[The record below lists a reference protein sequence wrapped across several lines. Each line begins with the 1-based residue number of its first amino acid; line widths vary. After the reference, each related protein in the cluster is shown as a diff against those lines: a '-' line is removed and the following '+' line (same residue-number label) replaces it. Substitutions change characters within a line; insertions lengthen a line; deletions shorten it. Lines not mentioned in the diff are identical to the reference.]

1 MVSRTIAALLQ
12 RTIGL
17 AVLHHSAIERPRFAF
32 ATLLHRYAIVVLGAL
47 YFVLALALRLYRLG
61 AQSLWL
67 DEGGTWAEV
76 TRKGWPVLLGE
87 LFDRDAAYPLYHL
100 LLKAWVAL
108 AGDTEWALR
117 FPSALAGALAV
128 VAIYLAANAPG
139 PRPPAT
145 GERPEPGDLMQRSRP
160 AIAGSV
166 AALLF
171 ATSPFALWHAQDAKA
186 YSLLMLVVALELWAL
201 LRALRYGTGRAWLVP
216 IALAAGGLF
225 VHRLTLLSSAAAMLA
240 YALIWPRRETG
251 DGRRETGDGRRETGD
266 GRREAGDGRRETGDR
281 RRETGD
287 GRREAGDERRE
298 TGDGRRETGD
308 WRPETGGGRRE
319 TRDARREAG
328 GGRRETG
335 DGRRETIGQHAA
347 RSTQHIARIGF
358 SLLALSVAIVAVA
371 GTILAVRV
379 ESRGGSG
386 HIPAGPATG
395 ILLTLAHFSLD
406 RGDIAGT
413 LGLPLPVWAL
423 PCAVLTMWGGVL
435 VLRDAARRHPPAIA
449 ILCMFGVPLAL
460 FAAALAFRPVYEA
473 RYASVAFPA
482 WVLVLAYPFQEGR
495 IKNSEQRTKNSEQR
509 TQEISFLS
517 FVLCSLFFV
526 NAIVLI
532 QPAHGLFSGAPV
544 KEQWREAIAALA
556 ARVHPDDLVILH
568 PYYVEPM
575 WSYYAP
581 RVTPDPLPQPT
592 TFPIFGAGALNTRDN
607 EAVRRAAEPEFLQ
620 AVHGKKRALLLI
632 APDHAVTVD
641 PPIAPG
647 DRYGWVGLRF
657 EYSAHERS
665 WSCGV
670 RKFVGV
676 ELLCQSYPE
685 VRGLD
690 TPPEPAIRLE
700 ATFGGELRLRGYDLA
715 GGAARPGGTLP
726 VTLYW
731 EAVAKPSHDYA
742 MFLHLCR
749 DCTIPP
755 LAQDDGPPLGG
766 DYSDPG
772 RTTTWRLHDPVHDER
787 AICLP
792 TSLASG
798 SYTLL
803 LGVYPRGDPSA
814 EARLPVVS
822 AAPVLGGTRL
832 ILGQV
837 TIAAPSGQA
846 GLTCR
851 S

>member
-1 MVSRTIAALLQ
+1 M
-12 RTIGL
+12 
-17 AVLHHSAIERPRFAF
+17 LHHSAIERPRFAF

-47 YFVLALALRLYRLG
+47 YFMLALALRLYRLG

-76 TRKGWPVLLGE
+76 TRKSWMLLIGE

-117 FPSALAGALAV
+117 LPSALAGALAV

-186 YSLLMLVVALELWAL
+186 YSLLMLVVALQLWAL
-201 LRALRYGTGRAWLVP
+201 LRALRCGTRRAWLAL

-240 YALIWPRRETG
+240 YALIWPRRGT
-251 DGRRETGDGRRETGD
+251 
-266 GRREAGDGRRETGDR
+266 EA
-281 RRETGD
+281 
-287 GRREAGDERRE
+287 A
-298 TGDGRRETGD
+298 
-308 WRPETGGGRRE
+308 RP
-319 TRDARREAG
+319 
-328 GGRRETG
+328 
-335 DGRRETIGQHAA
+335 ETIGQHAA

-358 SLLALSVAIVAVA
+358 SLLALSLAIVAVA

-395 ILLTLAHFSLD
+395 IVLTLAHFSLD
-406 RGDIAGT
+406 RGDIHGT
-413 LGLPLPVWAL
+413 FGLPLPVWGL

-449 ILCMFGVPLAL
+449 LLCMFGVPLAL

-495 IKNSEQRTKNSEQR
+495 TKNREQRPK
-509 TQEISFLS
+509 EISFLF
-517 FVLCSLFFV
+517 FVVCSLFFV
-526 NAIVLI
+526 NAAVLL
-532 QPAHGLFSGAPV
+532 QPKHGLFSGAPV
-544 KEQWREAIAALA
+544 KEQWREAIAELA

-592 TFPIFGAGALNTRDN
+592 TFPIFGAGALSSRDN
-607 EAVRRAAEPEFLQ
+607 EAVRRAAEPDFLR
-620 AVHGKKRALLLI
+620 AAHGKKRALLLI
-632 APDHAVTVD
+632 APDHAITVD

-670 RKFVGV
+670 LKFVGV

-690 TPPEPAIRLE
+690 TPPEPAIHLE

-715 GGAARPGGTLP
+715 GGVARPGGTLP
-726 VTLYW
+726 ITLYW
-731 EAVAKPSHDYA
+731 EAVAKPTRDYA

-749 DCTIPP
+749 DCSIPP

-792 TSLASG
+792 ASLTPG
-798 SYTLL
+798 QYTLL
-803 LGVYPRGDPSA
+803 LGVYPRGNPSA

-822 AAPVLGGTRL
+822 AAPVLGRTRL

-837 TIAAPSGQA
+837 TIAPPTGQA

>member
-1 MVSRTIAALLQ
+1 MLDYFS
-12 RTIGL
+12 IG
-17 AVLHHSAIERPRFAF
+17 RPRYAV
-32 ATLLHRYAIVVLGAL
+32 AALLHRYAIVVLGAL

-117 FPSALAGALAV
+117 LPSALAGALAV

-139 PRPPAT
+139 RRPPAT
-145 GERPEPGDLMQRSRP
+145 GERTEPGDLMQRSRP

-186 YSLLMLVVALELWAL
+186 YSLLMLVVALQLWAL
-201 LRALRYGTGRAWLVP
+201 LRALRCGTRRAWLAL
-216 IALAAGGLF
+216 IALAAGGPF
-225 VHRLTLLSSAAAMLA
+225 VHRLTLLSSAGAMLA
-240 YALIWPRRETG
+240 YAIIWPRTDSGPRTEDRGPRTENRGLRTENRGPRTENQQPPNREPPN
-251 DGRRETGDGRRETGD
+251 RELPNQQPPNREPPNQELPNQE
-266 GRREAGDGRRETGDR
+266 RPNQERPNREPPNWEPPNQERPNREPPN
-281 RRETGD
+281 REQTT
-287 GRREAGDERRE
+287 ES
-298 TGDGRRETGD
+298 
-308 WRPETGGGRRE
+308 GGRERE
-319 TRDARREAG
+319 LIHCAR
-328 GGRRETG
+328 TG
-335 DGRRETIGQHAA
+335 ELVGHPNAHPAA
-347 RSTQHIARIGF
+347 RIAFG
-358 SLLALSVAIVAVA
+358 LAALALAAIAVA

-413 LGLPLPVWAL
+413 LGLPLPVWGL
-423 PCAVLTMWGGVL
+423 PCAVLTVWGGVL
-435 VLRDAARRHPPAIA
+435 VLRDAARCHPPAIA
-449 ILCMFGVPLAL
+449 ILCMFGAPLAL

-482 WVLVLAYPFQEGR
+482 WVLVLAYPFQGER
-495 IKNSEQRTKNSEQR
+495 IKNREQRTKEQ
-509 TQEISFLS
+509 TSFLF

-526 NAIVLI
+526 NAAVLL
-532 QPAHGLFSGAPV
+532 QPRHGLFSGAPV
-544 KEQWREAIAALA
+544 KEQWREAIASLA

-575 WSYYAP
+575 WAYYAP

-592 TFPIFGAGALNTRDN
+592 TFPIFGAGALSSRDN
-607 EAVRRAAEPEFLQ
+607 EAVRRAAEPDFLR
-620 AVHGKKRALLLI
+620 AAHGKKRALLLI
-632 APDHAVTVD
+632 APDHAITVD

-670 RKFVGV
+670 LKFVGV

-700 ATFGGELRLRGYDLA
+700 ATFGGELRLRGYSLDLA

-726 VTLYW
+726 ITLYW
-731 EAVAKPSHDYA
+731 EAVAKPTRDYA

-792 TSLASG
+792 ASLTPG
-798 SYTLL
+798 RYTLL

-822 AAPVLGGTRL
+822 AAPVLGTTRL

-837 TIAAPSGQA
+837 TIAPPTGQA